1 MAKPKKYISSKL
13 KVKRKFVLG
22 GDTEQELYLNGNTTY
37 QAVDLPTAMLQHQF
51 DANEQ
56 LKAKQNTAIF
66 GNQMAR
72 QMDYLQ
78 DLNADIEKRK
88 KAEETAR
95 QQQAEADKQAV
106 NQQVTQTAGK
116 AGKQIAKDY
125 KAGLFNTVTPVAS
138 NYYSPTWAPTT
149 PAPVAPVGPAPVMID
164 PALQATTSTTGELF
178 AGAPTVGQNLATTTT
193 TSGFGQTAAAIGK
206 SVGGAALVAAPAIV
220 GQIASNQ
227 LNKADDRQ
235 MKREGR
241 SQYYDDTEY
250 SRKEFN
256 AQMLKSTGKGATI
269 GGTIGS
275 AIPIPG
281 VGTGLGMAIGAG
293 IGAGVGAIKATHQ
306 RRMTKDE
313 NERGV
318 KIGNKRFGKKLL
330 FGEENVYDENL
341 DPTVIEKRNREAQLK
356 AMTETANAMDNAT
369 LSSMTQYDTNTGFN
383 VARYGGKIEYLQGG
397 IAKPLPRGAKEYIG
411 KSHEEGG
418 IDLPNNIEVEGGETE
433 QNNYIFSKHLKLPTG
448 ISYAQAHKNLL
459 KSGASSEEIKQLA
472 LSQEAAAG
480 RNPNEIKTMKFAKY
494 GGPLKYE
501 DGGNTETDPPKKGE
515 GELDFDTKTKM
526 RIHANEGIGPK
537 GLTVPYLDSKGY
549 WTVGYG
555 HLLTKADGTPY
566 TKKDKLP
573 AQFNNITKQQVENWA
588 KSDYDTLKQVAIN
601 WIGED
606 QWKQLPDSVKSGI
619 VELAY
624 GLGPS
629 KLAGFV
635 NTKKYILE
643 GDYESAAENIT
654 NSKYFKDVKE
664 RRGTQ
669 VAALIGGN
677 EEVFNSSATN
687 NQYTVPKT
695 VATAYFKPGKQLNST
710 TNTKPTNTSNTSNTS
725 KYPTA
730 SRYQIPGPH
739 GMMISSDDGISPNA
753 EGMKQIEATARIK
766 AEQDENLFNWGMGA
780 LTGIYGGARALVTGA
795 AKKAGQYIDD
805 AMSEE
810 EAASNAAQNASGA
823 RSSSTAVQRTG
834 VPYRNEPLNTNLA
847 EFKPF
852 GQNTGLATEGQW
864 MADANA
870 VSAETPGFRIDYGN
884 TAVGPYRGPQ
894 YINIT
899 GRTVTDPRAQ
909 IGLGLDIL
917 KPSLTNSITNI
928 STYKPGTFLAEQKR
942 KAEENKKPED
952 QTVTEPELSEDPT
965 TGTADTSGLKD
976 KFTLPK
982 ISAGPFNR
990 PEYPVKSAEE
1000 VQKTKEKYDLSK
1012 LPADKK
1018 DYTGLLNIAP
1028 AIAASMVPN
1037 FKTVTP
1043 SLIPTAS
1050 AGPGA
1055 IGRVTLNRETD
1066 RQLLAENQRTA
1077 AAMTEAASMA
1087 GGPGGLAAMGR
1098 AQLLKSDADLK
1109 ASGMVAAKNA
1119 EINAREASINAG
1131 ISGQNLALANQ
1142 YENRRM
1148 QTAAMNAN
1156 ILNTTNQLNTDIKN
1170 KEKYLKYAT
1179 GVEAVQSGVENYL
1192 GYKKDQDTF
1201 KRDKDVAMA
1210 LDAYHTLE
1218 RKDIEKK
1225 LTEASQDKNS
1235 KYYGTDPVT
1244 VRKMARQYIEE
1255 AYPDQ
1260 MKLGGKKYVS
1270 RLGDLVNKR
1279 NKRF

>member
-13 KVKRKFVLG
+13 KVKRKFVDG
-22 GDTEQELYLNGNTTY
+22 GPWKDTEQELYLNGNTTY
-37 QAVDLPTAMLQHQF
+37 QAADAPTAMLQNQF
-51 DANEQ
+51 EANEQ

-66 GNQMAR
+66 GNQLAR
-72 QMDYLQ
+72 EMDYLQ
-78 DLNADIEKRK
+78 DLNANVEKRK

-95 QQQAEADKQAV
+95 QQQAEANKQTV
-106 NQQVTQTAGK
+106 DQQVTQTAGK
-116 AGKQIAKDY
+116 AAKDLT
-125 KAGLFNTVTPVAS
+125 KSIKSGLLTSAVPIAT
-138 NYYSPTWAPTT
+138 NYYSPTWASVNPMPAVPASYGT
-149 PAPVAPVGPAPVMID
+149 PMTVSPAMET
-164 PALQATTSTTGELF
+164 ATSTTGELF
-178 AGAPTVGQNLATTTT
+178 AGAPTVGQNAATTTT
-193 TSGFGQTAAAIGK
+193 ASSFGQSAAAIGK
-206 SVGGAALVAAPAIV
+206 SLGKSALVALPQIA
-220 GQIASNQ
+220 GQITYNQ
-227 LNKADDRQ
+227 LNKAADRDL
-235 MKREGR
+235 KNEGR

-256 AQMLKSTGKGATI
+256 AQLAKSTGKGATI

-275 AIPIPG
+275 AIPV
-281 VGTGLGMAIGAG
+281 VGTGIGM
-293 IGAGVGAIKATHQ
+293 GVGAVVGAIAGAGKAVHQ
-306 RRMTKDE
+306 RRMTKSED
-313 NERGV
+313 ERGV

-341 DPTVIEKRNREAQLK
+341 DPTVIEKRNREAQMK
-356 AMTETANAMDNAT
+356 AMADTATAMDNARVA
-369 LSSMTQYDTNTGFN
+369 SMLTDVNQGFN
-383 VARYGGKIEYLQGG
+383 VAKYGGKIEYLQGG

-433 QNNYIFSKHLKLPTG
+433 QNNYIFSKHLKLHTG

-501 DGGNTETDPPKKGE
+501 DGGPKEYSDEVRANAKEMGWGDDVAGYENSGWGYHPSKFVGKEGYKIVYNIAKNAGDPFPEVTAAQWAKESDWGNKPTGKYNYFGQTAKKGE
-515 GELDFDTKTKM
+515 SFTSLNTPRDPGGGKKKFVNYE
-526 RIHANEGIGPK
+526 NPK
-537 GLTVPYLDSKGY
+537 DSIID
-549 WTVGYG
+549 
-555 HLLTKADGTPY
+555 H
-566 TKKDKLP
+566 
-573 AQFNNITKQQVENWA
+573 VEKWAPKYKNA
-588 KSDYDTLKQVAIN
+588 KSAEEALYILQNNGGSGRYAQGFSTEKFPQGDWEAYVKETLKI
-601 WIGED
+601 ID
-606 QWKQLPDSVKSGI
+606 QQGI
-619 VELAY
+619 
-624 GLGPS
+624 
-629 KLAGFV
+629 
-635 NTKKYILE
+635 
-643 GDYESAAENIT
+643 
-654 NSKYFKDVKE
+654 
-664 RRGTQ
+664 
-669 VAALIGGN
+669 
-677 EEVFNSSATN
+677 
-687 NQYTVPKT
+687 KT
-695 VATAYFKPGKQLNST
+695 DAK
-710 TNTKPTNTSNTSNTS
+710 TNTTTANTSNTS
-725 KYPTA
+725 KYPIA
-730 SRYQIPGPH
+730 SKYKIRGPH
-739 GMMISSDDGISPNA
+739 GMMVDSDDGISPNA

-766 AEQDENLFNWGMGA
+766 AEQDENLVNWGMAA
-780 LTGIYGGARALVTGA
+780 LTGIYGGARALATGA

-810 EAASNAAQNASGA
+810 EAAQNAAQNAGGA

-847 EFKPF
+847 EFRPF

-1000 VQKTKEKYDLSK
+1000 VQKTKEKYDLSE

-1043 SLIPTAS
+1043 SLISTAS
-1050 AGPGA
+1050 ASPGA

-1218 RKDIEKK
+1218 RKDIERK

-1260 MKLGGKKYVS
+1260 MKLGGRKYVS